1 MSLNKFIMSE
11 TEVTQK
17 KTKTR
22 RVKKTTKAA
31 SATDKPKTTRKRR
44 VVKKVAAPEPEQVV
58 EETAPAAVEEVAPEV
73 SEMEQH
79 LQSVTHAFEE
89 MSNLAGSV
97 LSTVHSSGFGQKE
110 LRLVNKAYKSTLKA
124 LQKVQDETLAQSL
137 KRGEELQKLLNKR
150 IRKNKGKSNPNSGI
164 QKKHPAHALLAE
176 FLGVNEGDPV
186 SRVEALKA
194 ISAYVKENNLQ
205 VPTNK
210 KTFHLKGKLHDLFP
224 DSETMGYTEIM
235 KAIKPFFPPA
245 QK

>member
-1 MSLNKFIMSE
+1 MSE

-22 RVKKTTKAA
+22 RVKKTTKAESA
-31 SATDKPKTTRKRR
+31 STEKPKTTRKRK
-44 VVKKVAAPEPEQVV
+44 VVKKNVVATEPVPESVV
-58 EETAPAAVEEVAPEV
+58 EETAPDVVEEVASED

-97 LSTVHSSGFGQKE
+97 LGTVHSSGFGQKE
-110 LRLVNKAYKSTLKA
+110 LRLVNKAYKSVLKA
-124 LQKVQDETLAQSL
+124 LQKVSDETLAQSL

-164 QKKHPAHALLAE
+164 QKKHPAHTLLAE

>member
-1 MSLNKFIMSE
+1 MSE

-17 KTKTR
+17 KTRTR

-31 SATDKPKTTRKRR
+31 STATEKPKTTRKRK
-44 VVKKVAAPEPEQVV
+44 VVKKNVAEPAPAPEPVV
-58 EETAPAAVEEVAPEV
+58 EETVQEDT
-73 SEMEQH
+73 EMEHH

-124 LQKVQDETLAQSL
+124 LQKVSDETLAQSL

-164 QKKHPAHALLAE
+164 QKKHPAH
-176 FLGVNEGDPV
+176 
-186 SRVEALKA
+186 
-194 ISAYVKENNLQ
+194 
-205 VPTNK
+205 
-210 KTFHLKGKLHDLFP
+210 
-224 DSETMGYTEIM
+224 
-235 KAIKPFFPPA
+235 
-245 QK
+245 